1 MLLPILLLSA
11 AGFTILTTEFLIV
24 GLLPSLARDLDVTVS
39 QAGLLVSL
47 FAFTVAATG
56 PLLTALMANIERK
69 RLFISVLVLFGLSNA
84 LAAAAPNIWVMAV
97 ARFVPAL
104 ALPVFW
110 SLASATAVELVG
122 PARAGRAISMV
133 AFGIVAASVF
143 GIPIGV
149 LISDAFGWRAA
160 FGVLSAVAF
169 AKALLLLLA
178 FPSTRIRAES
188 VKLVTQLRILRNP
201 IVVGHVL
208 LSLLVFTGMFT
219 AYTYL
224 ADMLERLAGFNRQIV
239 GWTMMAF
246 GAVGLVGN
254 TLGGRMVDRSP
265 LGATALFS
273 SLMAAGLAFVG
284 PVMQSHGLLAV
295 ALTVWGIAQAALFIV
310 CHVRLMKSAPEAP
323 AFAASL
329 NISGANIGIGLG
341 AVVGGHV
348 IDQYGLAS
356 LGWAAAVIVALSV
369 ALAFALMAAS
379 RAACLQGGL
388 RQRLKR
394 GAGHLLHPCAL
405 PGGTALRHPRH
416 ARAGGRGKAADY
428 RVYQYNRSSW
438 GRSGFD
444 VGRETTQG
452 MPSTSTLVKPLE
464 HYKRQRRAFRSRR
477 LSGEPLH

>member
-24 GLLPSLARDLDVTVS
+24 GLLPGLARDLNVTVS

-84 LAAAAPNIWVMAV
+84 VAAAAPNIWVMAV

-122 PARAGRAISMV
+122 PARAGRAISTV
-133 AFGIVAASVF
+133 AFGIVAATVF

-160 FGVLSAVAF
+160 FAVLSVVAF
-169 AKALLLLLA
+169 AKALLLLFT
-178 FPSTRIRAES
+178 FPSTRVRADR
-188 VKLVTQLRILRNP
+188 VRLVTQLRILRNP
-201 IVVGHVL
+201 MVVGHVL

-224 ADMLERLAGFNRQIV
+224 ADMLERLAGFNGQIV

-246 GAVGLVGN
+246 GAVGLIGN
-254 TLGGRMVDRSP
+254 TLGGRLVDRSP

-273 SLMAAGLAFVG
+273 SLMAAGLAALA
-284 PVMQSHGLLAV
+284 PVMASHGLLAV
-295 ALTVWGIAQAALFIV
+295 ALGVWGIAQAALFIV

-341 AVVGGHV
+341 AVVGGGV
-348 IDQYGLAS
+348 IDRYGLAS
-356 LGWAAAVIVALSV
+356 LGWAAAAIVAVSV
-369 ALAFALMAAS
+369 GLAFLLMAAS
-379 RAACLQGGL
+379 RARPQS
-388 RQRLKR
+388 
-394 GAGHLLHPCAL
+394 
-405 PGGTALRHPRH
+405 
-416 ARAGGRGKAADY
+416 KAACA
-428 RVYQYNRSSW
+428 N
-438 GRSGFD
+438 
-444 VGRETTQG
+444 
-452 MPSTSTLVKPLE
+452 
-464 HYKRQRRAFRSRR
+464 AA
-477 LSGEPLH
+477 

>member
-24 GLLPSLARDLDVTVS
+24 GLLPGLARDLDVTVS
-39 QAGLLVSL
+39 QAGLLVTL

-69 RLFISVLVLFGLSNA
+69 RLFIGVLILFGLSNA
-84 LAAAAPNIWVMAV
+84 LAMAAPNIWVMAV

-122 PARAGRAISMV
+122 PARACRAISLV
-133 AFGIVAASVF
+133 AFGIVAATVF

-169 AKALLLLLA
+169 AKALLLWIA
-178 FPSTRIRAES
+178 FPSTRIQSED
-188 VKLVTQLRILRNP
+188 VKLVTQLRILRKP

-224 ADMLERLAGFNRQIV
+224 ADMLERLAGFNGQIV

-246 GAVGLVGN
+246 GAVGLIGN
-254 TLGGRMVDRSP
+254 TVGGRLVDRSP

-273 SLMAAGLAFVG
+273 ALMAAGLATLV
-284 PVMQSHGLLAV
+284 PVIHSHGLLAA
-295 ALTVWGIAQAALFIV
+295 ALAVWGIAQAALFIV

-341 AVVGGHV
+341 AVVGGRV
-348 IDQYGLAS
+348 IDTYGLAA
-356 LGWAAAVIVALSV
+356 LGGAAAIIVAVSV
-369 ALAFALMAAS
+369 GLAIALMAAS
-379 RAACLQGGL
+379 R
-388 RQRLKR
+388 
-394 GAGHLLHPCAL
+394 
-405 PGGTALRHPRH
+405 
-416 ARAGGRGKAADY
+416 GGRRDHAAE
-428 RVYQYNRSSW
+428 
-438 GRSGFD
+438 D
-444 VGRETTQG
+444 VMVTTA
-452 MPSTSTLVKPLE
+452 KP
-464 HYKRQRRAFRSRR
+464 ACPNAAS
-477 LSGEPLH
+477 

>member
-1 MLLPILLLSA
+1 MPCPRGAIRPRVQGMPMLLPILLLSA

-24 GLLPSLARDLDVTVS
+24 GLLPGLARDLNVTVS
-39 QAGLLVSL
+39 QAGLLVTL

-56 PLLTALMANIERK
+56 PLLTALMANMERK
-69 RLFISVLVLFGLSNA
+69 RLFIGVLVLFGLSNA
-84 LAAAAPNIWVMAV
+84 LAAVAPNIWIMAI

-122 PARAGRAISMV
+122 PARAGRAISTV
-133 AFGIVAASVF
+133 AFGIVAATVF

-160 FGVLSAVAF
+160 FWVLSAVAF
-169 AKALLLLLA
+169 AKALLLLLT
-178 FPSTRIRAES
+178 FPNTRVRADS
-188 VKLVTQLRILRNP
+188 VRLVTQLRILRDP
-201 IVVGHVL
+201 MVVSHVL

-224 ADMLERLAGFNRQIV
+224 ADMLERLGGFDGETV

-246 GAVGLVGN
+246 GAVGLAGN
-254 TLGGRMVDRSP
+254 TLGGRLVDRSP

-273 SLMAAGLAFVG
+273 ALMAVGLTIVA
-284 PVMQSHGLLAV
+284 PAMQSHGLLAV
-295 ALTVWGIAQAALFIV
+295 ALGIWGIAQAALFIV

-348 IDQYGLAS
+348 IDHYGLAA
-356 LGWAAAVIVALSV
+356 LGGAAAIIVAASV
-369 ALAFALMAAS
+369 GLAALMMAAS
-379 RAACLQGGL
+379 RGRRQSKAAC
-388 RQRLKR
+388 
-394 GAGHLLHPCAL
+394 AN
-405 PGGTALRHPRH
+405 
-416 ARAGGRGKAADY
+416 AA
-428 RVYQYNRSSW
+428 
-438 GRSGFD
+438 
-444 VGRETTQG
+444 
-452 MPSTSTLVKPLE
+452 
-464 HYKRQRRAFRSRR
+464 
-477 LSGEPLH
+477 

>member
-24 GLLPSLARDLDVTVS
+24 GLLPGLARDLDVTVS
-39 QAGLLVSL
+39 QAGLLVTL

-69 RLFISVLVLFGLSNA
+69 RLFIGVLVLFGLSNA
-84 LAAAAPNIWVMAV
+84 LAAAAPNIWIMAI

-122 PARAGRAISMV
+122 PARAGRAISTV
-133 AFGIVAASVF
+133 AFGIVAATVF
-143 GIPIGV
+143 GIPLGV

-160 FGVLSAVAF
+160 FWVLSGVAF
-169 AKALLLLLA
+169 AKALMLLLT
-178 FPSTRIRAES
+178 FPSTHVRANS
-188 VKLVTQLRILRNP
+188 VHLGTQLRILRDP
-201 IVVGHVL
+201 MVVSHVM

-224 ADMLERLAGFNRQIV
+224 ADMLERLGGFDGETV

-246 GAVGLVGN
+246 GAVGLAGN
-254 TLGGRMVDRSP
+254 TLGGRLVDRSP

-273 SLMAAGLAFVG
+273 ALMAVGLTFVA

-295 ALTVWGIAQAALFIV
+295 ALGTWGIAQAALFIV

-341 AVVGGHV
+341 ALVGGHV
-348 IDQYGLAS
+348 IDHYGLAA
-356 LGWAAAVIVALSV
+356 LGGAAAIIVTISVGLAALM
-369 ALAFALMAAS
+369 MAAS
-379 RAACLQGGL
+379 RGRRPSKRACANAA
-388 RQRLKR
+388 
-394 GAGHLLHPCAL
+394 
-405 PGGTALRHPRH
+405 
-416 ARAGGRGKAADY
+416 
-428 RVYQYNRSSW
+428 
-438 GRSGFD
+438 
-444 VGRETTQG
+444 
-452 MPSTSTLVKPLE
+452 
-464 HYKRQRRAFRSRR
+464 
-477 LSGEPLH
+477 

>member
-1 MLLPILLLSA
+1 
-11 AGFTILTTEFLIV
+11 
-24 GLLPSLARDLDVTVS
+24 VS

-69 RLFISVLVLFGLSNA
+69 RLFIGVLILFGLSNA
-84 LAAAAPNIWVMAV
+84 LAAMAPNIWVMAI

-133 AFGIVAASVF
+133 AFGIVAATVF

-160 FGVLSAVAF
+160 FWVLSVVAF

-201 IVVGHVL
+201 IVGGHVV

-224 ADMLERLAGFNRQIV
+224 ADMLERLAGFNGQIV

-246 GAVGLVGN
+246 GAVGLIGN
-254 TLGGRMVDRSP
+254 TLGGRLVDRSP

-273 SLMAAGLAFVG
+273 ALMAAGLVFVG

-295 ALTVWGIAQAALFIV
+295 ALTIWGIAQAALFIV

-341 AVVGGHV
+341 AVVGGRV

-356 LGWAAAVIVALSV
+356 LGWAAAAIVALSV
-369 ALAFALMAAS
+369 ALAFLLMAAS
-379 RAACLQGGL
+379 RPRAADKAAC
-388 RQRLKR
+388 
-394 GAGHLLHPCAL
+394 AN
-405 PGGTALRHPRH
+405 
-416 ARAGGRGKAADY
+416 AA
-428 RVYQYNRSSW
+428 
-438 GRSGFD
+438 
-444 VGRETTQG
+444 
-452 MPSTSTLVKPLE
+452 
-464 HYKRQRRAFRSRR
+464 
-477 LSGEPLH
+477 

>member
-133 AFGIVAASVF
+133 AFGIVAATVF

-224 ADMLERLAGFNRQIV
+224 ADMLERLAGFNGQIV

-379 RAACLQGGL
+379 RARPAPRRPAPTPEAC
-388 RQRLKR
+388 RRPPAPPMR
-394 GAGHLLHPCAL
+394 P
-405 PGGTALRHPRH
+405 PGRDGVEASAPRS
-416 ARAGGRGKAADY
+416 GGRARKG
-428 RVYQYNRSSW
+428 
-438 GRSGFD
+438 SG
-444 VGRETTQG
+444 
-452 MPSTSTLVKPLE
+452 L
-464 HYKRQRRAFRSRR
+464 SR
-477 LSGEPLH
+477 LPVQ

>member
-24 GLLPSLARDLDVTVS
+24 GLLPGLARDLNVSVS
-39 QAGLLVSL
+39 QAGLLVTL

-56 PLLTALMANIERK
+56 PLLTALMANMERK
-69 RLFISVLVLFGLSNA
+69 RLFIGVLVLFGLSNA
-84 LAAAAPNIWVMAV
+84 LAAVAPNIWIMAI

-122 PARAGRAISMV
+122 PARAGRAISTV
-133 AFGIVAASVF
+133 AFGIVAATVF

-160 FGVLSAVAF
+160 FWVLSAVAL
-169 AKALLLLLA
+169 AKALLLLLT
-178 FPSTRIRAES
+178 FPSTRIRADS
-188 VKLVTQLRILRNP
+188 VRLVTQLRILRDP
-201 IVVGHVL
+201 MVVSHVL

-224 ADMLERLAGFNRQIV
+224 ADMLERLGGFDGKTV

-246 GAVGLVGN
+246 GAVGLAGN
-254 TLGGRMVDRSP
+254 TLGGRLVDRSP

-273 SLMAAGLAFVG
+273 ALMAVGLTFVA
-284 PVMQSHGLLAV
+284 PAMQSQGLLAV
-295 ALTVWGIAQAALFIV
+295 ALGIWGIAQAALFIV

-348 IDQYGLAS
+348 IDHYGLAA
-356 LGWAAAVIVALSV
+356 LGGAAAIIVAVSV
-369 ALAFALMAAS
+369 GQAALMMAAARGRRQS
-379 RAACLQGGL
+379 KAAC
-388 RQRLKR
+388 
-394 GAGHLLHPCAL
+394 ANAI
-405 PGGTALRHPRH
+405 
-416 ARAGGRGKAADY
+416 
-428 RVYQYNRSSW
+428 
-438 GRSGFD
+438 
-444 VGRETTQG
+444 
-452 MPSTSTLVKPLE
+452 
-464 HYKRQRRAFRSRR
+464 
-477 LSGEPLH
+477 